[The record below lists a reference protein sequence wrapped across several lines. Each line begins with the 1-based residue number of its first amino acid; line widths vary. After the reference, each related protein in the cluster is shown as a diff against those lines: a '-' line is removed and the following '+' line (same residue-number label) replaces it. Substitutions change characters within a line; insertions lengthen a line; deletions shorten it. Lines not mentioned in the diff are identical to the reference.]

1 MPRADQR
8 MVVAATAAVLAW
20 LQTAA
25 LLTLGAEITIAP
37 TRAACPGGSASPKH
51 MVVVNAGGVPASL
64 HYSWAACNDPAMGG
78 KGHSTEQAS
87 ANAHFDGCVCVCVYV
102 GREGGEVWWWTGG
115 GGVCARARSHARVCV
130 EGEEEETTQ
139 MRRMGEGRRGER
151 PQVHALRCTL
161 ATAAR
166 VCRSSGNPRLT
177 CRCGDLAAEPDQRVQ
192 ARGRGDLDRP
202 REMQARLP

>member
-1 MPRADQR
+1 MGPQARSPQASGVFLRAACQSIQIASTRASATTTLQRQLQRSMPRADQR

-87 ANAHFDGCVCVCVYV
+87 ANARFDGCVCVCV
-102 GREGGEVWWWTGG
+102 
-115 GGVCARARSHARVCV
+115 CVCV
-130 EGEEEETTQ
+130 C
-139 MRRMGEGRRGER
+139 M
-151 PQVHALRCTL
+151 
-161 ATAAR
+161 
-166 VCRSSGNPRLT
+166 
-177 CRCGDLAAEPDQRVQ
+177 
-192 ARGRGDLDRP
+192 
-202 REMQARLP
+202 